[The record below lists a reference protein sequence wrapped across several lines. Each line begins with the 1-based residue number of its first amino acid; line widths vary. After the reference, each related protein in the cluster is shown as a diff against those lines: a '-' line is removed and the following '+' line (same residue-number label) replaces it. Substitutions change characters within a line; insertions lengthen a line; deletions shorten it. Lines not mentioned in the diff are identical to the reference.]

1 MQHHSFFRNYLPV
14 FKSYHL
20 SYCTWDTFDFP
31 NPSSL
36 KDEPAIASLEIFFNI
51 LKFKLGFEAWGN
63 ETKEITL
70 RLRNDKLISFVLFPL
85 ASGPC

>member
-1 MQHHSFFRNYLPV
+1 MQHHSFFSNCLPV

-36 KDEPAIASLEIFFNI
+36 KDEPAIASLEIFFQYI
-51 LKFKLGFEAWGN
+51 EIQTGLWGLGEWNERDHFEV
-63 ETKEITL
+63 KEW
-70 RLRNDKLISFVLFPL
+70 
-85 ASGPC
+85 